1 MERISRYLSYKEGVY
16 SNTAV
21 RKGLQNIPDESQ
33 LESMK
38 IVAEEIFEP
47 LREWVGDKVKVN
59 SFFRSPKVNSSV
71 GGSRSSQHC
80 KGQAIDIDD
89 TFDNKTNAQMFKW
102 IRENLDFD
110 QMIWEHGNDD
120 NPNWIHVSY
129 VGKVSNRNRCLRTY
143 IKENGRTGY
152 IVI

>member
-1 MERISRYLSYKEGVY
+1 MEKISRYVSYKEGVY

-47 LREWVGDKVKVN
+47 LRKWVGDKVKVN

-102 IRENLDFD
+102 IRDNLEFD

-129 VGKVSNRNRCLRTY
+129 VGKVSNRNRCLKTY

>member
-47 LREWVGDKVKVN
+47 FERVGW
-59 SFFRSPKVNSSV
+59 R
-71 GGSRSSQHC
+71 
-80 KGQAIDIDD
+80 
-89 TFDNKTNAQMFKW
+89 
-102 IRENLDFD
+102 
-110 QMIWEHGNDD
+110 
-120 NPNWIHVSY
+120 
-129 VGKVSNRNRCLRTY
+129 
-143 IKENGRTGY
+143 
-152 IVI
+152 